1 MVGVSGDRQEMTIPA
16 MQKLAKDYKTNADQC
31 TEIAN
36 FLKSPLASMFW
47 QSQAATG
54 FKENINQYVKALN
67 EFHEAF
73 TNLSQD
79 VTNRAQ
85 TLSNSKNT

>member
-1 MVGVSGDRQEMTIPA
+1 MTIPA
-16 MQKLAKDYKTNADQC
+16 CRSWRRTTRPTPINARR
-31 TEIAN
+31 
-36 FLKSPLASMFW
+36 SPISEPGIHVLRE
-47 QSQAATG
+47 QAATG

-73 TNLSQD
+73 SNLSQD